1 MMRTF
6 ACRPALW
13 AVVLI
18 LHGSIALAQNETAAL
33 HSPPTASLANNQA
46 TTLLSTLPE
55 ADTLIYINTQ
65 RILNEAA
72 PMVLPEADLQKLRQQ
87 FNDLKQS
94 TGIDPARIDFVTL
107 IIRFRRPGA
116 DLSFLPPEFL
126 VVASGDFSADSLVT
140 LARLA
145 MQGWSEEKYGAKAL
159 TVMTLNELASQAEK
173 NPILKSFTKVGLAPL
188 STNTIAVGNVNY
200 LKAAVDAAE
209 GRDRI
214 NPETLNSLLRD
225 STALMSVAGSPFTS
239 FAKSFG
245 LMGTETNPRGPRC
258 ESKLG
263 DLYAS
268 VTMEGSAFKL
278 RGMMNADNPDTAK
291 IINNLLSSLLQ
302 TAAAAADQDKKAQ
315 TVLRM
320 LKVTP
325 RDSEITLEAD
335 IPQQMVA
342 DFIREQAKPKPATE
356 SKKPGAKPTRKRTR
370 RR

>member
-1 MMRTF
+1 MMRTL
-6 ACRPALW
+6 ACRPVLW
-13 AVVLI
+13 AVVLM
-18 LHGSIALAQNETAAL
+18 LHCSLGLAQNETAAL
-33 HSPPTASLANNQA
+33 HSPPTDSATSKQAN
-46 TTLLSTLPE
+46 TLLSTLPE

-72 PMVLPEADLQKLRQQ
+72 PKVLPEADLQKLRQQ

-94 TGIDPARIDFVTL
+94 AGIDPARIDFVTL
-107 IIRFRRPGA
+107 ILRARRPAA
-116 DLSFLPPEFL
+116 DLSFLAPEFL

-145 MQGWSEEKYGAKAL
+145 MQGWSEEKYGSKAL
-159 TVMTLNELASQAEK
+159 TVMTINEIASQAEK
-173 NPILKSFTKVGLAPL
+173 NPILKSFTKLGLAPL
-188 STNTIAVGNVNY
+188 STNTIAVGNVDY

-209 GRDRI
+209 GRERI
-214 NPETLNSLLRD
+214 NPEVLNSLLRD
-225 STALMSVAGSPFTS
+225 STVLISFAGSPWTS

-245 LMGTETNPRGPRC
+245 LMGTENNPRGPRC

-263 DLYAS
+263 ELYAS
-268 VTMEGSAFKL
+268 VTMEGSSFKL

-291 IINNLLSSLLQ
+291 IINNLLSGLLQ

-315 TVLRM
+315 TFLKM
-320 LKVTP
+320 LNIAP
-325 RDSEITLEAD
+325 RESEITLEAD

-342 DFIREQAKPKPATE
+342 DFIREQSKPKPATE
-356 SKKPGAKPTRKRTR
+356 SKKPVTKPTRKRTR